1 MASNTN
7 IQIADLD
14 FGSIKSNFIK
24 YLQTQ
29 DTFKDYNFSG
39 SAMSVLLDVL
49 AYNTQYNAYYLNMVA
64 NEMFLDSSLQRSSV
78 ISHAKLLNYVPKS
91 AIASTAEINLVL
103 NGVTSSSYTVPKFT
117 NFMSEAING
126 VNYNF
131 VTTDAVTVNTNAGTA
146 SFTNLTIKQGIP
158 ATYTFTV
165 NSTTN
170 PTYTFQLP
178 DTNVDTTTI
187 QVLVQ
192 QSSSNTSYNTF
203 KSASSYLN
211 LTSTDNVYFIEEST
225 NGYYNV
231 IFGDGILGTLLPDGA
246 IVIISYV
253 ITEGSS
259 GQYANNFTLM
269 NSLGGFTSYSIY
281 PQLAAT
287 QGGNKESIDSI
298 KFQAPKA
305 FAAQSRAVTKNDY
318 ITAIQQNNLGF
329 YFDAVNVW
337 GGEENNPPVFGQVF
351 VCLKP
356 SGGYTLNTNQK
367 NALINQVLLPISVV
381 TVKPTLVDPDYTYL
395 NLNVNV
401 YYNPNKTTL
410 TSSQLQIA
418 VTNSI
423 KAFAKN
429 TLNTFNSSFNSYS
442 LLTYIQVV
450 DPSITNSNFDLRLEK
465 RFLPNLNNSTN
476 YTLYF
481 NVPLKKGLLTSGVTS
496 SPSYNVSTTSG
507 MVSEVYIEEIPINS
521 FGVDSISI
529 NNPGFNYQAEPIVT
543 IVGDGTGATAQ
554 AVLVNGSIQT
564 IVVTSSGNN
573 YTQAYATVT
582 PQSYDKKGTGAQL
595 TVNLQGKYGILQNY
609 YNTSNNSTKTVINSN
624 VGQIDYNNGVIYL
637 NNFAT
642 TNVNNTLGQ
651 LSIKATPSTPV
662 ISSTYN
668 QIITLDDADVGAIVV
683 NVIAQTS

>member
-14 FGSIKSNFIK
+14 FGNIKSNFIK

-91 AIASTAEINLVL
+91 SIAPTAEIDLVL

-146 SFTNLTIKQGIP
+146 SFTNLVIKQGIP

-192 QSSSNTSYNTF
+192 QSSSNTSYTTF

-231 IFGDGILGTLLPDGA
+231 IFGDGVLGTLLPDGA

-269 NSLGGFTSYSIY
+269 DSLGGFTSYSIY

-287 QGGNKESIDSI
+287 QGG
-298 KFQAPKA
+298 
-305 FAAQSRAVTKNDY
+305 
-318 ITAIQQNNLGF
+318 
-329 YFDAVNVW
+329 
-337 GGEENNPPVFGQVF
+337 
-351 VCLKP
+351 
-356 SGGYTLNTNQK
+356 
-367 NALINQVLLPISVV
+367 
-381 TVKPTLVDPDYTYL
+381 
-395 NLNVNV
+395 
-401 YYNPNKTTL
+401 
-410 TSSQLQIA
+410 
-418 VTNSI
+418 
-423 KAFAKN
+423 
-429 TLNTFNSSFNSYS
+429 
-442 LLTYIQVV
+442 
-450 DPSITNSNFDLRLEK
+450 
-465 RFLPNLNNSTN
+465 
-476 YTLYF
+476 
-481 NVPLKKGLLTSGVTS
+481 
-496 SPSYNVSTTSG
+496 
-507 MVSEVYIEEIPINS
+507 
-521 FGVDSISI
+521 
-529 NNPGFNYQAEPIVT
+529 
-543 IVGDGTGATAQ
+543 
-554 AVLVNGSIQT
+554 
-564 IVVTSSGNN
+564 
-573 YTQAYATVT
+573 
-582 PQSYDKKGTGAQL
+582 DKKVLIQL
-595 TVNLQGKYGILQNY
+595 
-609 YNTSNNSTKTVINSN
+609 
-624 VGQIDYNNGVIYL
+624 
-637 NNFAT
+637 NFKHQKPLLRR
-642 TNVNNTLGQ
+642 VER
-651 LSIKATPSTPV
+651 
-662 ISSTYN
+662 
-668 QIITLDDADVGAIVV
+668 
-683 NVIAQTS
+683 